1 MLRNITNLI
10 TRKNMSAKELDLATQ
25 RATQAFLARL
35 HARDD
40 LAAAFLFGSR
50 ARGDAHADSDADIA
64 VLLHGHTGCRVEE
77 ALRLADLA
85 FEVMLETGVLI
96 EAIPFWEDEW
106 AHAEQFSNPSL
117 LESIQCEGIR
127 L

>member
-1 MLRNITNLI
+1 
-10 TRKNMSAKELDLATQ
+10 MSAMELDLATR

-64 VLLHGHTGCRVEE
+64 VHLHGHTGCRVEE

-117 LESIQCEGIR
+117 IENIQCEGIR